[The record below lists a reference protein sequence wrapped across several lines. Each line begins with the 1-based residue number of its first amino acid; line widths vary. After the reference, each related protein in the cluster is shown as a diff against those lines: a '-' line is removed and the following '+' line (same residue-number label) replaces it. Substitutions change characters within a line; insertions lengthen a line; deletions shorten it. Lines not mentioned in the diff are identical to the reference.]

1 MTVFLSCI
9 CASFGS
15 YFYFLQFLVLEILEK
30 RGAGEWSL
38 ELGVLN
44 FIEVD
49 KICNSEVSGE
59 NVQVHSPE
67 KKAFQPH
74 FQPHFLHSFGYS
86 FFDESSMKLVCHL
99 HEIHRFLRCVT
110 HLSNDCI

>member
-15 YFYFLQFLVLEILEK
+15 YFYFLQFLVLEILAK
-30 RGAGEWSL
+30 RGTGEWSL

-59 NVQVHSPE
+59 NENVQVHSPAE
-67 KKAFQPH
+67 AFQL
-74 FQPHFLHSFGYS
+74 HFLHSFGYS
-86 FFDESSMKLVCHL
+86 SSFDKSSMKLVCHL

-110 HLSNDCI
+110 HFSNDCI